1 MLRSR
6 AAKVVVAFLALV
18 LLYTGVGFGVV
29 PKLIERSLD
38 QQVRERL
45 GCELAV
51 ERLRFDP
58 FRFIVDARGLRVC
71 EPGRLLSVAELRID
85 FDPFSSGFGRG
96 WVFGEVTADAPDLN
110 VERSPDGRLNLVELM
125 DRAAPRGEKS
135 AGPPPLMVVRRL
147 ALSQG
152 AVSYTDRSQREAP
165 AVRLSPLN
173 AELFDLSSA
182 PEAKMH
188 GTLDAAAGKEASVQ
202 WSGEAEPTQGRSQG
216 ELKLH
221 TELALPWRFLRPVL
235 ALSRAGGRAEANVRY
250 AFDAQSGLALSR
262 LDATLSDLALER
274 EGDAQPFA
282 ALGSLQLRNGRFDPS
297 ARKLEADEIVAARG
311 RVSLAREPDGS
322 LDWSRLVRSP
332 EKGAGPAE
340 ARKLAVQVAAVKLGE
355 VDLHFT
361 DATRKP
367 ALGLDLG
374 SLDAQGALTM
384 TLGGATEAVLRDA
397 NVSAASMTLQADSA
411 QPVALESLKLDGALI
426 DLGARAV
433 SAARLAA
440 GGGRLKVARMADG
453 RLDLA
458 ELFRESRSEK
468 TPDPWKFALDEARVE
483 SLQCEYTDATFSP
496 PLSYSAVVSASG
508 RNIGR
513 EQGPIALELSAKSA
527 QGLLKGSGTLS
538 QDFQQAD
545 MTVRADALPLAPLET
560 VLSRFARLRMPGG
573 TASADVKLAWRG
585 GAGNMKLDGSAAVD
599 SFRLVDA
606 ANGEPL
612 LGWRRLSAGSVRF
625 DAAAHR
631 AIVGDV
637 IVEEPDA
644 RVHVSEKRDLNF
656 AQVVRDRPAEPKRT
670 TAPETRT
677 TIRIASVR
685 VRNGAVQY
693 SDASLLLPFEAKITG
708 LAGAVTRLSSD
719 PREPATLDL
728 SGRIEP
734 FGEARLTGRLDA
746 LAPKS
751 FADLSVHFDN
761 VPLPTLSPYSATF
774 LGRTMAEGRL
784 WLDLHYRINDA
795 QLTGDNRISIRNL
808 RLGDKVD
815 APNALDVPLD
825 LAVALLTDS
834 KGEFTTDVQVSG
846 DLNNPKFNI
855 GGLVRAALGN
865 LVTRVVTAPFRA
877 LGFGGRGEDSAPS
890 PDIEFE
896 PGSARIA
903 PPQEEKLV
911 NLAKALSDRPLVK
924 VTVPAPYSADAD
936 VAALRERAAR
946 ERLAIALGRSA
957 EEARAIDVSGP
968 RALAAMRSLL
978 PAAPDGERSESAEDV
993 FRRFVAAQP
1002 VDEQAL
1008 RQLAAERA
1016 RSIQVFLEG
1025 HGLDR
1030 ARIDGG
1036 NIVEQRSTP
1045 IRAQLSLVAVSG

>member
-6 AAKVVVAFLALV
+6 AAKVVVALLALV
-18 LLYTGVGFGVV
+18 LLYAAVGFGVV
-29 PKLIERSLD
+29 PKLIERSLA

-58 FRFIVDARGLRVC
+58 FRFVVDARGLRVC
-71 EPGRLLSVAELRID
+71 EPGRLLSAEGLRID
-85 FDPFSSGFGRG
+85 FDPFSSGLGRG
-96 WVFGEVTADAPDLN
+96 WVFGDVTADALDLN
-110 VERSPDGRLNLVELM
+110 VERSRDGRFNLVELIE
-125 DRAAPRGEKS
+125 RASSKGEKS

-147 ALSQG
+147 ALSQA
-152 AVSYTDRSQREAP
+152 AVSYTDRSQRDTP
-165 AVRLSPLN
+165 AVRLSPIN
-173 AELFDLSSA
+173 AELLDLSSA
-182 PEAKMH
+182 PDAKAH
-188 GTLDAAAGKEASVQ
+188 GTLDATAGKEASVQ
-202 WSGEAEPTQGRSQG
+202 WSGEVEPGQARSQG

-221 TELALPWRFLRPVL
+221 AELALPWRFLRPVL
-235 ALSRAGGRAEANVRY
+235 ALSRAGGSVEANARY

-262 LDATLSDLALER
+262 LDATVSDLALER
-274 EGDAQPFA
+274 DGDAQPFA
-282 ALGSLQLRNGRFDPS
+282 ALRSLQLRNGRFDPS
-297 ARKLEADEIVAARG
+297 ARKLEAGEIAAARG
-311 RVSLAREPDGS
+311 RLSLAREPDGS
-322 LDWSRLVRSP
+322 LDWSRLVRPSEEATAP
-332 EKGAGPAE
+332 RE
-340 ARKLAVQVAAVKLGE
+340 ARKLALQVAAVKLSE
-355 VDLHFT
+355 VDLHFA

-367 ALGLDLG
+367 ALGLDLA
-374 SLDAQGALTM
+374 SLDAQAALTM

-397 NVSAASMTLQADSA
+397 KVSAASMALQADNA

-433 SAARLAA
+433 SAASLAA
-440 GGGRLKVARMADG
+440 AGGRLKVVRMADG
-453 RLDLA
+453 RLELA
-458 ELFRESRSEK
+458 ELFHESRSEQ
-468 TPDPWKFALDEARVE
+468 TPDPWKFALDEARIE
-483 SLQCEYTDATFSP
+483 SLQTQYTDATFSP
-496 PLSYSAVVSASG
+496 PLSYSALVSARG

-513 EQGPIALELSAKSA
+513 EQGPIALELSAKSGK
-527 QGLLKGSGTLS
+527 GLVNGSGTVS

-573 TASADVKLAWRG
+573 TASANVKLAWRG
-585 GAGNMKLDGSAAVD
+585 GPGNMKLDGRAAID

-606 ANGEPL
+606 VTGEPL
-612 LGWRRLSAGSVRF
+612 LGWRKLSAGSVRF

-644 RVHVSEKRDLNF
+644 RVHVSEKRELNL
-656 AQVVRDRPAEPKRT
+656 AQVVRDRPAEPART
-670 TAPETRT
+670 KAPETKT
-677 TIRIASVR
+677 TIRIASLR

-693 SDASLLLPFEAKITG
+693 SDASLLFPFEAKITD

-719 PREPATLDL
+719 PKEPATLDL
-728 SGRIEP
+728 SGRIAP
-734 FGEARLTGRLDA
+734 FGEARLQGSLDA
-746 LAPKS
+746 LSPRS
-751 FADLSVHFDN
+751 FADLAVRFDN

-808 RLGDKVD
+808 RLGEKVD

-834 KGEFTTDVQVSG
+834 KGEFTTDVQVTG

-877 LGFGGRGEDSAPS
+877 LGFGRRGEDEAPS
-890 PDIEFE
+890 PDIEFD

-924 VTVPAPYSADAD
+924 VPVPAPYSADAD

-946 ERLAIALGRSA
+946 ERLAIALGRSP
-957 EEARAIDVSGP
+957 EEARALDVSGP
-968 RALAAMRSLL
+968 RAVAAMRSLL
-978 PAAPDGERSESAEDV
+978 PAAPDVARNESPDEV

-1008 RQLAAERA
+1008 HQLAAERA
-1016 RSIQVFLEG
+1016 HSIQAVLES
-1025 HGLDR
+1025 HGLER
-1030 ARIDGG
+1030 ARIDDG
-1036 NIVEQRSTP
+1036 NTVEQRSTP
-1045 IRAQLSLVAVSG
+1045 IRAQLSLVAASG